1 LIYRYQEPIMRV
13 GMIVPP
19 SDAWK
24 LVLAIALGAAIL
36 TAAYAAAPKR
46 TVPPGDLRRLVLCAL
61 GLYAVGGVASFSGHS
76 TLAAAVYAV
85 GIGMCAFALW
95 LSRATDAGEDPPRGS
110 EEPSEGPPPE
120 PDGQPEFDFA
130 AFEREFRAYARR
142 ARDPAVH

>member
-1 LIYRYQEPIMRV
+1 
-13 GMIVPP
+13 MIVPP

-24 LVLAIALGAAIL
+24 LALAIALGAAIL

-46 TVPPGDLRRLVLCAL
+46 TAPAGDLRRLVLCAL

-76 TLAAAVYAV
+76 TLAAAVYSV
-85 GIGMCAFALW
+85 GISMCAFALW
-95 LSRATDAGEDPPRGS
+95 LSRGTDAGDEPPRGG
-110 EEPSEGPPPE
+110 EEPSDERPPPE

-142 ARDPAVH
+142 DRDPAMR